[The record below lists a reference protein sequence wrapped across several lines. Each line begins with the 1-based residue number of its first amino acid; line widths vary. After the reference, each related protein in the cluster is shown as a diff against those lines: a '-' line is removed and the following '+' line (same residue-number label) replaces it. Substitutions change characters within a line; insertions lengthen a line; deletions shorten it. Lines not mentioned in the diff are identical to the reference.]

1 MQLLGEVVG
10 NTHFLDGTKLSLQEV
25 GVPLFVL
32 NQRAQIVQF
41 GGGETAAWQMI

>member
-10 NTHFLDGTKLSLQEV
+10 TTQYLDGMKLSLQEV

-32 NQRAQIVQF
+32 NHALKLYNL
-41 GGGETAAWQMI
+41 AAGKPQHGR